1 MTGRTVNEASISI
14 GIVGGKKRT
23 MTDHGESIG
32 IIIDEMTIESIEDGR
47 KVRMNDGIE
56 KRAGK
61 SDVLI
66 GSMAGIRIT
75 VRRDDETGIG
85 IMREIGMVRAVGRI
99 EIVRQDT
106 IAASGIREMTALEES
121 TEKGGIEAVDFL
133 VLTIKGEHVINN
145 LHIAYTHQ
153 YILCFR
159 HHDKFHCSKI
169 SGLEI

>member
-66 GSMAGIRIT
+66 GSMAGIGIT

-85 IMREIGMVRAVGRI
+85 IMREIVMVLAVRG
-99 EIVRQDT
+99 IVIMNQDT
-106 IAASGIREMTALEES
+106 IAASSIPETTLPEES
-121 TEKGGIEAVDFL
+121 TEKGGIEVVEIL
-133 VLTIKGEHVINN
+133 VLMTEGESGINN
-145 LHIAYTHQ
+145 LHTAYNH
-153 YILCFR
+153 
-159 HHDKFHCSKI
+159 
-169 SGLEI
+169 